1 MAVFWYN
8 GEYIPLNT
16 PVFTVL
22 SRNVNY
28 ADGIFET
35 LRVKNKKICYWDF
48 HFERLQKGIQVLHLN
63 PADGILNNKTL
74 LQNLILDLVERNKV
88 KNNVK
93 IKIQVYRGEETGAVL
108 PTSNDVKTF
117 IFCAETLPDTYE
129 LHAKEVIVYPDVAL
143 QYSVLSPLKTL
154 NRLPYILAGIYAQK
168 NNVQDA
174 ILLNTRQEL
183 AETTHSNIFYIV
195 DNELYT
201 SPLSSGCLDGVMRKI
216 ILKHFKVK
224 EIALSINDV
233 KKAESL
239 FCTNVI
245 QGINPIFSIK
255 GIDKIFDISH
265 FLLREIFEFLN
276 VSDIK

>member
-8 GEYIPLNT
+8 GEYISLGT

-28 ADGIFET
+28 GDGIFET
-35 LRVKNKKICYWDF
+35 LRVKNKKIYYWDF
-48 HFERLQKGIQVLHLN
+48 HFERLQKGIQALHLN
-63 PADGILNNKTL
+63 PDGFLNNKIL
-74 LQNLILDLVERNKV
+74 LQNIILDLVERNKV

-93 IKIQVYRGEETGAVL
+93 IKIQVYRGEETGSVL
-108 PTSNDVKTF
+108 PASHDIKTF

-129 LHAKEVIVYPDVAL
+129 LHLKEVIIYSDILL

-154 NRLPYILAGIYAQK
+154 NRLPYILAGIYAQAHK
-168 NNVQDA
+168 VQDA
-174 ILLNTRQEL
+174 ILLNTKQEL
-183 AETTHSNIFYIV
+183 TETTHSNIFYIV

-224 EIALSINDV
+224 ERALSINDV
-233 KKAESL
+233 KKAESI

-245 QGINPIFSIK
+245 RGINPIFSIR
-255 GIDKIFDISH
+255 GIDKTFDVRH
-265 FLLREIFEFLN
+265 LLLKEILEFLN
-276 VSDIK
+276 VSAGK